1 MKKKR
6 RVNGF
11 ITIDNKRRKK
21 HIYNCFHLFFFL
33 RWSQIY
39 KENFALILLACV
51 RLYKLVP
58 QNDGHLFMCL
68 SVSISK

>member
-1 MKKKR
+1 MDLLPL
-6 RVNGF
+6 
-11 ITIDNKRRKK
+11 ITKGEKK
-21 HIYNCFHLFFFL
+21 HIYNSSHLFFFL
-33 RWSQIY
+33 RWSQPY

-51 RLYKLVP
+51 RLYKLVL